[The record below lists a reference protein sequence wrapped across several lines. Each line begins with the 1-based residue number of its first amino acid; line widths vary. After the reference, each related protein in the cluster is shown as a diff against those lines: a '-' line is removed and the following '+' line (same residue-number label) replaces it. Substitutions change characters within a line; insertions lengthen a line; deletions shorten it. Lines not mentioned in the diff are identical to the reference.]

1 MSDYLDPNN
10 EELLNDFFEEARI
23 QIEQLEQNILVL
35 ENDEA
40 DKECIDELFR
50 AAHTLKGAAATVAIT
65 ELAELTHVLEDV
77 LDEVREGHCRVT
89 RTVVDALLVAV
100 DVIKSM
106 VDCRMEGSIYQDQGV
121 EELKTR
127 LHNLLGETPQEASSP
142 APSAAAAAPAQAA
155 AEKQGESASVLD
167 EDDLIELLELLEGN
181 QKLFQIR
188 VFFDESALMNTIGGI
203 QVYATLKNEGTIL
216 KTTPDFE
223 ALNEDVFH
231 PDVYYFIASQSDIPS
246 LTDLVS
252 IADVTIGSE
261 ITELTEET
269 LDAIRKQKQA
279 PAAASSSTEQPSKT
293 DAPVAAAPAQTPQA
307 VAADGEA
314 PASKSKPAADAGND
328 KKGSKKQSQSSILR
342 VDSKK
347 IDSLLN
353 MISESVINKS
363 TINQVSDVY
372 HQLITE
378 FRSLNSKMET
388 EVSALFDLIDGTRG
402 VPEGEDLNQR
412 VHLLRDRCVE
422 LLDHYDHFEDK
433 FKKNA
438 DDLKNSTQ
446 KLALNTGSLQ
456 EGIMQ
461 IRMVPISTLFARFPR
476 LVRDLSH
483 SLNKKVDLLLEG
495 EDTELDKSIVEDLL
509 DPLIHCVRNSLDHGL
524 ESTETRI
531 SLGKPETGT
540 VIMKAGNEGSMIV
553 IEVSD
558 DGAGINAD
566 KVRQKA
572 IDKGLISPDAIL
584 SEQEVQNLIFLPG
597 FSTSDTISSISGRGV
612 GLDVVRTQIEKLK
625 GSIQVS
631 SRKGIGTAFIIRLPL
646 TLAIIQ
652 GLLIRSA
659 NSKFVIPIN
668 SVIDS
673 HRILKNQI
681 KLIEGREVFK
691 IRDELIY
698 ILRLSRIFGLPAS
711 AEQKASDYEYMVI
724 IGNEERK
731 LGLIVDSLLGE
742 EDVVIKPLKDKY
754 AKTFGIAGATILGD
768 GSVSLIIDVQQ
779 LLERIQTFSGESD
792 YRAEEAVHE

>member
-35 ENDEA
+35 ENDA
-40 DKECIDELFR
+40 TDKDCIDELFR

-65 ELAELTHVLEDV
+65 ELADLTHVLEDV
-77 LDEVREGHCRVT
+77 LDEIREGRQSVT
-89 RTVVDALLVAV
+89 HSVVDALLVAV

-106 VDCRMEGSIYQDQGV
+106 VDCRMEGSVYEDQGI
-121 EELKTR
+121 EELKAR
-127 LHNLLGETPQEASSP
+127 LHRLTGETGD
-142 APSAAAAAPAQAA
+142 SAAAPVDSAA
-155 AEKQGESASVLD
+155 AVNSQQPIPSEECDPALD
-167 EDDLIELLELLEGN
+167 ENELEELLELLEGD
-181 QKLFQIR
+181 QKLYQVR

-203 QVYATLKNEGTIL
+203 QVYAALKNEGTIL

-223 ALNEDVFH
+223 ALNEDVFY
-231 PDVYYFIASQSDIPS
+231 PDVFYFLASSADRDVIQ
-246 LTDLVS
+246 DLVT
-252 IADVTIGSE
+252 ITDVTTGSQ
-261 ITELTEET
+261 ISELNENSFEHFHP
-269 LDAIRKQKQA
+269 A
-279 PAAASSSTEQPSKT
+279 PAETPAS
-293 DAPVAAAPAQTPQA
+293 APVQKEEPETHTVSDESANA
-307 VAADGEA
+307 VAAE
-314 PASKSKPAADAGND
+314 SKQKAKTETDAD
-328 KKGSKKQSQSSILR
+328 KKNKKQNQSSILR

-363 TINQVSDVY
+363 AINQVSDVY
-372 HQLITE
+372 HQLIGE
-378 FRSLNSKMET
+378 FRSLNSKLET
-388 EVSALFDLIDGTRG
+388 EVFSLFDVLEDYSLNT
-402 VPEGEDLNQR
+402 EDENNSGENVTER
-412 VHLLRDRCVE
+412 VQGFRDRCLE
-422 LLDHYDHFEDK
+422 LFDTYSHFEDK

-446 KLALNTGSLQ
+446 KLALNTSSLQ

-483 SLNKKVDLLLEG
+483 SLNKKTDLILEG

-524 ESTETRI
+524 ESAEKRAAA
-531 SLGKPETGT
+531 GKPETGT
-540 VIMKAGNEGSMIV
+540 VIMRAGNEGSMIV

-558 DGAGINAD
+558 DGAGIDAE

-572 IDKGLISPDAIL
+572 IEKGLIAPDAVL
-584 SEQEVQNLIFLPG
+584 NEQEVHNLIFMPG
-597 FSTSDTISSISGRGV
+597 FSTSDTVSSISGRGV

-625 GSIQVS
+625 GTIQVN
-631 SRKGIGTAFIIRLPL
+631 SRKGVGTSFIIRLPL

-652 GLLIRSA
+652 GLLIRSVG
-659 NSKFVIPIN
+659 SKFVIPIN

-673 HRILKNQI
+673 HRILKEEI
-681 KLIEGREVFK
+681 KLIEGREVLK
-691 IRDELIY
+691 IREELIY
-698 ILRLSRIFGLPAS
+698 ILRLNRIFGLPS
-711 AEQKASDYEYMVI
+711 AEKKGNSYEYMVI
-724 IGNEERK
+724 VGNEERK
-731 LGLIVDSLLGE
+731 MGLIVDSLLGE

-754 AKTFGIAGATILGD
+754 SKTFGMAGATILGD

-779 LLERIQTFSGESD
+779 LLDQVHALSGEAD
-792 YRAEEAVHE
+792 VVAAAEDA

>member
-35 ENDEA
+35 ENDA
-40 DKECIDELFR
+40 TDKDCIDELFR

-65 ELAELTHVLEDV
+65 ELADLTHVLEDV
-77 LDEVREGHCRVT
+77 LDEIREGRQSVT
-89 RTVVDALLVAV
+89 HSVVDALLVAV

-106 VDCRMEGSIYQDQGV
+106 VDCRMEGSVYEDQGI
-121 EELKTR
+121 EELKAR
-127 LHNLLGETPQEASSP
+127 LHRLTGETGD
-142 APSAAAAAPAQAA
+142 SAAAPVDSAA
-155 AEKQGESASVLD
+155 AVNSQQPIPSEECDPALD
-167 EDDLIELLELLEGN
+167 ENELEELLELLEGD
-181 QKLFQIR
+181 QKLYQVR

-203 QVYATLKNEGTIL
+203 QVYAALKNEGTIL

-223 ALNEDVFH
+223 ALNEDVFY
-231 PDVYYFIASQSDIPS
+231 PDVFYFLASSADRDVIQ
-246 LTDLVS
+246 DLVT
-252 IADVTIGSE
+252 ITDVTTGSQ
-261 ITELTEET
+261 ISELNENSFEHFHP
-269 LDAIRKQKQA
+269 A
-279 PAAASSSTEQPSKT
+279 PAETPAS
-293 DAPVAAAPAQTPQA
+293 APVQKEEPETHTVSDESANA
-307 VAADGEA
+307 VAAE
-314 PASKSKPAADAGND
+314 SKQKAKTETDAD
-328 KKGSKKQSQSSILR
+328 KKNKKQNQSSILR

-363 TINQVSDVY
+363 AINQVSDVY
-372 HQLITE
+372 HQLIGE
-378 FRSLNSKMET
+378 FRSLNSKLET
-388 EVSALFDLIDGTRG
+388 EVFSLFDVLEDYSLNT
-402 VPEGEDLNQR
+402 EDENNSGENVTER
-412 VHLLRDRCVE
+412 VQGFRDRCLE
-422 LLDHYDHFEDK
+422 LFDTYSHFEDK

-446 KLALNTGSLQ
+446 KLALNTSSLQ

-483 SLNKKVDLLLEG
+483 SLNKKTDLILEG

-524 ESTETRI
+524 ESAEKRAAA
-531 SLGKPETGT
+531 GKPETGT
-540 VIMKAGNEGSMIV
+540 VIMRAGNEGSMIV

-558 DGAGINAD
+558 DGAGIDAE

-572 IDKGLISPDAIL
+572 IEKGLIAPDAVL
-584 SEQEVQNLIFLPG
+584 NEQEVHNLIFMPG
-597 FSTSDTISSISGRGV
+597 FSTSDTVSSISGRGV

-625 GSIQVS
+625 GTIQVN
-631 SRKGIGTAFIIRLPL
+631 SRKGVGTSFIIRLPL

-652 GLLIRSA
+652 GLLIRSVG
-659 NSKFVIPIN
+659 SKFVIPIN

-673 HRILKNQI
+673 HRILKEEI
-681 KLIEGREVFK
+681 KLIEGREVLK
-691 IRDELIY
+691 IREELIY
-698 ILRLSRIFGLPAS
+698 ILRLNRIFGLPS
-711 AEQKASDYEYMVI
+711 AEKKGNSYEYMVI
-724 IGNEERK
+724 VGNEERK
-731 LGLIVDSLLGE
+731 MGLIVDSLLGE

-754 AKTFGIAGATILGD
+754 SKTFGMAGATILGD

-779 LLERIQTFSGESD
+779 LLDQVHAFSGEAD
-792 YRAEEAVHE
+792 VVAAAEDA

>member
-35 ENDEA
+35 ENDA
-40 DKECIDELFR
+40 TDRDCIDELFR

-77 LDEVREGHCRVT
+77 LDEIREGHCSVT
-89 RTVVDALLVAV
+89 RPVVDALLVAV

-106 VDCRMEGSIYQDQGV
+106 VDCRMEGSVYQDQGV

-127 LHNLLGETPQEASSP
+127 LHNLVGEAESASASP
-142 APSAAAAAPAQAA
+142 APSSVSAETTGEAASGNDSVP
-155 AEKQGESASVLD
+155 VLD
-167 EDDLIELLELLEGN
+167 ENELSELLELLEGS

-203 QVYATLKNEGTIL
+203 QVYAALKNEGTIL

-223 ALNEDVFH
+223 ALNEDIFH
-231 PDVYYFIASQSDIPS
+231 PEVYYFIASQSDIP
-246 LTDLVS
+246 TIRDLVS
-252 IADVTIGSE
+252 ISDVTTGSE

-269 LDAIRKQKQA
+269 LDRIRENKKESVSDSSDRQTVESET
-279 PAAASSSTEQPSKT
+279 AASAAVSAKTEVNGTATVSGQKSAET
-293 DAPVAAAPAQTPQA
+293 
-307 VAADGEA
+307 AADK
-314 PASKSKPAADAGND
+314 KS
-328 KKGSKKQSQSSILR
+328 SKKQSQSSILR

-372 HQLITE
+372 HQLIGE
-378 FRSLNSKMET
+378 FRSLNSKMEN
-388 EVSALFDLIDGTRG
+388 EVSSLFDILDDHP
-402 VPEGEDLNQR
+402 VSSEEEDLSQKVR
-412 VHLLRDRCVE
+412 SLRERCTELMDR
-422 LLDHYDHFEDK
+422 YDHFEDK

-483 SLNKKVDLLLEG
+483 SLNKKVDLILEG

-524 ESTETRI
+524 ESTETRAA
-531 SLGKPETGT
+531 LGKPETGT

-558 DGAGINAD
+558 DGAGINAE
-566 KVRQKA
+566 KVRRKA
-572 IDKGLISPDAIL
+572 IEKGLISSDALL
-584 SEQEVQNLIFLPG
+584 SEQDVHNLIFMPG

-612 GLDVVRTQIEKLK
+612 GLDVVRIQIEKLK
-625 GSIQVS
+625 GTIQVT
-631 SRKGIGTAFIIRLPL
+631 SRKGVGTAFIIRLPL

-652 GLLIRSA
+652 GLLIRSST
-659 NSKFVIPIN
+659 SKFVIPIN

-673 HRILKNQI
+673 HRILKDQI

-698 ILRLSRIFGLPAS
+698 ILRLSRIFGLPPVT
-711 AEQKASDYEYMVI
+711 EQRVSDYEYMVI

-754 AKTFGIAGATILGD
+754 SKTFGIAGATILGD

-779 LLERIQTFSGESD
+779 LLERIQTFSGETD
-792 YRAEEAVHE
+792 YITEEAVNE

>member
-35 ENDEA
+35 ENDA
-40 DKECIDELFR
+40 TDKDCIDELFR

-65 ELAELTHVLEDV
+65 ELADLTHVLEDV
-77 LDEVREGHCRVT
+77 LDGIREGRQSVT
-89 RTVVDALLVAV
+89 HSVVDALLVAV

-106 VDCRMEGSIYQDQGV
+106 VDCRMEGSVYEDQGI
-121 EELKTR
+121 EELKAR
-127 LHNLLGETPQEASSP
+127 LHRLTGETDDSAATPVD
-142 APSAAAAAPAQAA
+142 SAAAVNSQQPIPSEECDPA
-155 AEKQGESASVLD
+155 LD
-167 EDDLIELLELLEGN
+167 ENELEELLELLEGD
-181 QKLFQIR
+181 QKLYQVR

-203 QVYATLKNEGTIL
+203 QVYAALKNEGTIL

-223 ALNEDVFH
+223 ALNEDVFY
-231 PDVYYFIASQSDIPS
+231 PDVFYFVASSADRDVIQ
-246 LTDLVS
+246 DLVT
-252 IADVTIGSE
+252 ITDVTTGSQ
-261 ITELTEET
+261 ISELNENSFEHFHP
-269 LDAIRKQKQA
+269 A
-279 PAAASSSTEQPSKT
+279 PAETPAS
-293 DAPVAAAPAQTPQA
+293 APVQKEEPETHTVSDESANA
-307 VAADGEA
+307 VAAE
-314 PASKSKPAADAGND
+314 SKQKAKTETDAD
-328 KKGSKKQSQSSILR
+328 KKNKKQNQSSILR

-363 TINQVSDVY
+363 AINQVSDVY
-372 HQLITE
+372 HQLIGE
-378 FRSLNSKMET
+378 FRSLNSKLET
-388 EVSALFDLIDGTRG
+388 EVFSLFDVLEDYSLNT
-402 VPEGEDLNQR
+402 EDENNSGENVTER
-412 VHLLRDRCVE
+412 VQGFRDRCLE
-422 LLDHYDHFEDK
+422 LFDTYSHFEDK

-446 KLALNTGSLQ
+446 KLALNTSSLQ

-483 SLNKKVDLLLEG
+483 SLNKKTDLILEG

-524 ESTETRI
+524 ESAEKRAAA
-531 SLGKPETGT
+531 GKPETGT
-540 VIMKAGNEGSMIV
+540 VIMRAGNEGSMIV

-558 DGAGINAD
+558 DGAGIDAE

-572 IDKGLISPDAIL
+572 IEKGLIAPDAVL
-584 SEQEVQNLIFLPG
+584 NEQEVHNLIFMPG
-597 FSTSDTISSISGRGV
+597 FSTSDTVSSISGRGV

-625 GSIQVS
+625 GTIQVN
-631 SRKGIGTAFIIRLPL
+631 SRKGVGTSFIIRLPL

-652 GLLIRSA
+652 GLLIRSVG
-659 NSKFVIPIN
+659 SKFVIPIN

-673 HRILKNQI
+673 HRILKEEI
-681 KLIEGREVFK
+681 KLIEGREVLK
-691 IRDELIY
+691 IREELIY
-698 ILRLSRIFGLPAS
+698 ILRLNRIFGLPS
-711 AEQKASDYEYMVI
+711 AEKKGNSYEYMVI
-724 IGNEERK
+724 VGNEERK
-731 LGLIVDSLLGE
+731 MGLIVDSLLGE

-754 AKTFGIAGATILGD
+754 SKTFGMAGATILGD

-779 LLERIQTFSGESD
+779 LLDQVHALSGEAD
-792 YRAEEAVHE
+792 VVAAAEDA

>member
-35 ENDEA
+35 ENDA
-40 DKECIDELFR
+40 TDKDCIDELFR

-89 RTVVDALLVAV
+89 RPVVDALLVAV

-106 VDCRMEGSIYQDQGV
+106 VDCRMEGSVYRDQGV

-127 LHNLLGETPQEASSP
+127 LHNLLGDAEPDS
-142 APSAAAAAPAQAA
+142 AAPASSSGSSENEDEAA
-155 AEKQGESASVLD
+155 AGDDSAPVLD
-167 EDDLIELLELLEGN
+167 EDELTELLELLESS

-203 QVYATLKNEGTIL
+203 QVYAALKNEGTIL
-216 KTTPDFE
+216 KTIPDFE
-223 ALNEDVFH
+223 ALNEDIFH
-231 PDVYYFIASQSDIPS
+231 PEVYYFVASQSDIPS
-246 LTDLVS
+246 IRDLVS
-252 IADVTIGSE
+252 ISDVTTGSE
-261 ITELTEET
+261 ITELTEQT
-269 LDAIRKQKQA
+269 LDRLRENKKESVTDSFESRAA
-279 PAAASSSTEQPSKT
+279 GSETAASPVDSAETEDNSGAAASQK
-293 DAPVAAAPAQTPQA
+293 
-307 VAADGEA
+307 
-314 PASKSKPAADAGND
+314 KSAETVND

-378 FRSLNSKMET
+378 FRSLNSKMEN
-388 EVSALFDLIDGTRG
+388 EVSSLFDILDDYP
-402 VPEGEDLNQR
+402 VSSEEEDLPQKVR
-412 VHLLRDRCVE
+412 TLRERCVE
-422 LLDHYDHFEDK
+422 LMDRYDHFEDK

-483 SLNKKVDLLLEG
+483 SLNKKVDLILEG

-524 ESTETRI
+524 ENAETRAA
-531 SLGKPETGT
+531 LGKPETGT
-540 VIMKAGNEGSMIV
+540 VVMKAGNEGSMIV

-572 IDKGLISPDAIL
+572 VEKGLISSDAPL
-584 SEQEVQNLIFLPG
+584 TEQEVHNLIFLPG

-625 GSIQVS
+625 GTIQVT
-631 SRKGIGTAFIIRLPL
+631 SRKGAGTAFIIRLPL

-659 NSKFVIPIN
+659 TSKFVIPIN

-673 HRILKNQI
+673 HRILKDQI

-698 ILRLSRIFGLPAS
+698 ILRLSRIFGLPPAKEQRVS
-711 AEQKASDYEYMVI
+711 AYEYMVI

-754 AKTFGIAGATILGD
+754 SKTFGIAGATILGD

-779 LLERIQTFSGESD
+779 LLERVQSHSGESD
-792 YRAEEAVHE
+792 YITEEAVNE

>member
-10 EELLNDFFEEARI
+10 EELLNDFFEEAAI

-35 ENDEA
+35 ENDA
-40 DKECIDELFR
+40 TDKDCIDELFR

-65 ELAELTHVLEDV
+65 ELAELTHALEDV
-77 LDEVREGHCRVT
+77 LDGIREGRQSVT
-89 RTVVDALLVAV
+89 RPVVDALLVAV

-106 VDCRMEGSIYQDQGV
+106 VECRMEGSVYEDQGV
-121 EELKTR
+121 EELKTK
-127 LHNLLGETPQEASSP
+127 LHNLTGGTEAGLP
-142 APSAAAAAPAQAA
+142 APPVVSSQTAAAADDAAPEPA
-155 AEKQGESASVLD
+155 LD
-167 EDDLIELLELLEGN
+167 EDEWEELLELLEGD
-181 QKLFQIR
+181 QKLYQVR

-203 QVYATLKNEGTIL
+203 QVYAALKNEGTIL

-223 ALNEDVFH
+223 ALNEDVFY
-231 PDVYYFIASQSDIPS
+231 PDVFYFVASSAGRDEIM
-246 LTDLVS
+246 DLVS
-252 IADVTIGSE
+252 ITDVTTGAQISE
-261 ITELTEET
+261 LNEEAFEHFRSAHTE
-269 LDAIRKQKQA
+269 AAAAPVQKQENKA
-279 PAAASSSTEQPSKT
+279 PAASEAAPEAAASEAKQKPKTET
-293 DAPVAAAPAQTPQA
+293 DA
-307 VAADGEA
+307 
-314 PASKSKPAADAGND
+314 D
-328 KKGSKKQSQSSILR
+328 KKNKKQSQSSILR

-363 TINQVSDVY
+363 AINQVSDVY
-372 HQLITE
+372 HQLIGD

-388 EVSALFDLIDGTRG
+388 EVTALLDTMDDYSAVDGTDKEVLDQLRRFRERCAELFDS
-402 VPEGEDLNQR
+402 
-412 VHLLRDRCVE
+412 
-422 LLDHYDHFEDK
+422 YDHFEDK

-446 KLALNTGSLQ
+446 KLALNTSSLQ

-483 SLNKKVDLLLEG
+483 SLSKKTDLILEG

-524 ESTETRI
+524 ESAEERAAA
-531 SLGKPETGT
+531 GKPETGT
-540 VIMKAGNEGSMIV
+540 VVMRAGNEGSMIV

-558 DGAGINAD
+558 DGAGIDAE

-572 IDKGLISPDAIL
+572 VEKGLIASDAVL
-584 SEQEVQNLIFLPG
+584 SEQEVHNLIFMPG
-597 FSTSDTISSISGRGV
+597 FSTSDTVSSISGRGV

-625 GSIQVS
+625 GTIQVN
-631 SRKGIGTAFIIRLPL
+631 SRKGAGTSFIIRLPL

-659 NSKFVIPIN
+659 GSKFVIPIN

-673 HRILKNQI
+673 HRILKEEI
-681 KLIEGREVFK
+681 KLIEGKEVFK

-698 ILRLSRIFGLPAS
+698 ILRLNRIFGLPELSEKKDGA
-711 AEQKASDYEYMVI
+711 YEYMVI
-724 IGNEERK
+724 VGNEERK
-731 LGLIVDSLLGE
+731 MGLIVDSLLGE

-754 AKTFGIAGATILGD
+754 SKTFGMAGATILGD

-779 LLERIQTFSGESD
+779 LLERIHSFASESD
-792 YRAEEAVHE
+792 FAVAEERR

>member
-35 ENDEA
+35 ENDA
-40 DKECIDELFR
+40 TDKDCIDELFR

-65 ELAELTHVLEDV
+65 ELADLTHVLEDV
-77 LDEVREGHCRVT
+77 LDEIREGRQSVT
-89 RTVVDALLVAV
+89 HSVVDALLVAV

-106 VDCRMEGSIYQDQGV
+106 VDCRMEGSVYEDQGI
-121 EELKTR
+121 EELKAR
-127 LHNLLGETPQEASSP
+127 LHKLTGETDD
-142 APSAAAAAPAQAA
+142 SAAAPVASAA
-155 AEKQGESASVLD
+155 AVNSQQPIPSEECDPALD
-167 EDDLIELLELLEGN
+167 ENELEELLELLEGD
-181 QKLFQIR
+181 QKLYQVR

-203 QVYATLKNEGTIL
+203 QVYAALKNEGTIL

-223 ALNEDVFH
+223 ALNEDVFY
-231 PDVYYFIASQSDIPS
+231 PDVFYFLASSADRDVIQ
-246 LTDLVS
+246 DLVT
-252 IADVTIGSE
+252 ITDVTTGSQ
-261 ITELTEET
+261 ISELNENSFEHFHP
-269 LDAIRKQKQA
+269 A
-279 PAAASSSTEQPSKT
+279 PAETPAS
-293 DAPVAAAPAQTPQA
+293 APVQNEEPETHTVSDESANA
-307 VAADGEA
+307 VAAESNQKA
-314 PASKSKPAADAGND
+314 KTETDAD
-328 KKGSKKQSQSSILR
+328 KKNKKQNQSSILR

-363 TINQVSDVY
+363 AINQVSDVY
-372 HQLITE
+372 HQLIGE
-378 FRSLNSKMET
+378 FRSLNSKLET
-388 EVSALFDLIDGTRG
+388 EVFSLFDVLEDYSLNT
-402 VPEGEDLNQR
+402 EDENNSGENVTER
-412 VHLLRDRCVE
+412 VQGFRDRCLE
-422 LLDHYDHFEDK
+422 LFDTYSHFEDK

-446 KLALNTGSLQ
+446 KLALNTSSLQ

-483 SLNKKVDLLLEG
+483 SLNKKTDLILEG

-524 ESTETRI
+524 ESAEKRAAA
-531 SLGKPETGT
+531 GKPETGT
-540 VIMKAGNEGSMIV
+540 VIMRAGNEGSMIV

-558 DGAGINAD
+558 DGAGIDAE

-572 IDKGLISPDAIL
+572 IEKGLIAPDAVL
-584 SEQEVQNLIFLPG
+584 NEQEVHNLIFMPG
-597 FSTSDTISSISGRGV
+597 FSTSDTVSSISGRGV

-625 GSIQVS
+625 GTIQVN
-631 SRKGIGTAFIIRLPL
+631 SRKGVGTSFIIRLPL

-652 GLLIRSA
+652 GLLIRSVG
-659 NSKFVIPIN
+659 SKFVIPIN

-673 HRILKNQI
+673 HRILKEEI
-681 KLIEGREVFK
+681 KLIEGREVLK
-691 IRDELIY
+691 IREELIY
-698 ILRLSRIFGLPAS
+698 ILRLNRIFGLPS
-711 AEQKASDYEYMVI
+711 AEKKGNSYEYMVI
-724 IGNEERK
+724 VGNEERK
-731 LGLIVDSLLGE
+731 MGLIVDSLLGE

-754 AKTFGIAGATILGD
+754 SKTFGMAGATILGD

-779 LLERIQTFSGESD
+779 LLDQVHAFSGEAD
-792 YRAEEAVHE
+792 VVAAAEDA

>member
-35 ENDEA
+35 ENDA
-40 DKECIDELFR
+40 TDKDCIDELFR

-65 ELAELTHVLEDV
+65 ELADLTHVLEDV
-77 LDEVREGHCRVT
+77 LDGIREGRQSVT
-89 RTVVDALLVAV
+89 HSVVDALLVAV

-106 VDCRMEGSIYQDQGV
+106 VDCRMEGSVYEDQGI
-121 EELKTR
+121 EELKAR
-127 LHNLLGETPQEASSP
+127 LHRLTGETDDSAATPVD
-142 APSAAAAAPAQAA
+142 SAAAVNSQQPIPSEECDPA
-155 AEKQGESASVLD
+155 LD
-167 EDDLIELLELLEGN
+167 ENELEELLELLEGD
-181 QKLFQIR
+181 QKLYQVR

-203 QVYATLKNEGTIL
+203 QVYAALKNEGTIL

-223 ALNEDVFH
+223 ALNEDVFY
-231 PDVYYFIASQSDIPS
+231 PDVFYFVASSADRDVIQ
-246 LTDLVS
+246 DLVT
-252 IADVTIGSE
+252 ITDVTTGSQ
-261 ITELTEET
+261 ISELNENSFEHFHPAPAETPASVPVQKEEPET
-269 LDAIRKQKQA
+269 HTVSDESANAIAAESKQKA
-279 PAAASSSTEQPSKT
+279 KTET
-293 DAPVAAAPAQTPQA
+293 DA
-307 VAADGEA
+307 
-314 PASKSKPAADAGND
+314 D
-328 KKGSKKQSQSSILR
+328 KKNKKQNQSSILR

-363 TINQVSDVY
+363 AINQVSDVY
-372 HQLITE
+372 HQLIGE
-378 FRSLNSKMET
+378 FRSLNSKLET
-388 EVSALFDLIDGTRG
+388 EVFSLFDVLEDYSLNT
-402 VPEGEDLNQR
+402 EDENNSGENVTER
-412 VHLLRDRCVE
+412 VQGFRDRCLE
-422 LLDHYDHFEDK
+422 LFDTYSHFEDK

-446 KLALNTGSLQ
+446 KLALNTSSLQ

-483 SLNKKVDLLLEG
+483 SLNKKTDLILEG

-524 ESTETRI
+524 ESAEKRAAA
-531 SLGKPETGT
+531 GKPETGT
-540 VIMKAGNEGSMIV
+540 VIMRAGNEGSMIV

-558 DGAGINAD
+558 DGAGIDAE

-572 IDKGLISPDAIL
+572 IEKGLIAPDAVL
-584 SEQEVQNLIFLPG
+584 NEQEVHNLIFMPG
-597 FSTSDTISSISGRGV
+597 FSTSDTVSSISGRGV

-625 GSIQVS
+625 GTIQVN
-631 SRKGIGTAFIIRLPL
+631 SRKGVGTSFIIRLPL

-652 GLLIRSA
+652 GLLIRSVG
-659 NSKFVIPIN
+659 SKFVIPIN

-673 HRILKNQI
+673 HRILKEEI
-681 KLIEGREVFK
+681 KLIEGREVLK
-691 IRDELIY
+691 IREELIY
-698 ILRLSRIFGLPAS
+698 ILRLNRIFGLPS
-711 AEQKASDYEYMVI
+711 AEKKGNSYEYMVI
-724 IGNEERK
+724 VGNEERK
-731 LGLIVDSLLGE
+731 MGLIVDSLLGE

-754 AKTFGIAGATILGD
+754 SKTFGMAGATILGD

-779 LLERIQTFSGESD
+779 LLDQVHALSGEAD
-792 YRAEEAVHE
+792 VVAAAEDA

>member
-35 ENDEA
+35 ENDA
-40 DKECIDELFR
+40 TDKDCIDELFR

-65 ELAELTHVLEDV
+65 ELADLTHVLEDV
-77 LDEVREGHCRVT
+77 LDEIREGRQSVT
-89 RTVVDALLVAV
+89 HSVVDALLVAV

-106 VDCRMEGSIYQDQGV
+106 VDCRMEGSVYEDQGI
-121 EELKTR
+121 EELKVR
-127 LHNLLGETPQEASSP
+127 LHRLTGETDD
-142 APSAAAAAPAQAA
+142 SAAAPVDSAA
-155 AEKQGESASVLD
+155 AVNSQQPIPSEECDPALD
-167 EDDLIELLELLEGN
+167 ENELEELLELLEGD
-181 QKLFQIR
+181 QKLYQVR

-203 QVYATLKNEGTIL
+203 QVYAALKNEGTIL

-223 ALNEDVFH
+223 ALNEDVFY
-231 PDVYYFIASQSDIPS
+231 PDVFYFVASSADRDVIQ
-246 LTDLVS
+246 DLVT
-252 IADVTIGSE
+252 ITDVTTGSQ
-261 ITELTEET
+261 ISELNENSFEHFHPAPAETPASAPVQKEEPET
-269 LDAIRKQKQA
+269 HTVSDESANAIAAESKQKA
-279 PAAASSSTEQPSKT
+279 KTET
-293 DAPVAAAPAQTPQA
+293 DA
-307 VAADGEA
+307 
-314 PASKSKPAADAGND
+314 D
-328 KKGSKKQSQSSILR
+328 KKNKKQNQSSILR

-363 TINQVSDVY
+363 AINQVSDVY
-372 HQLITE
+372 HQLIGE
-378 FRSLNSKMET
+378 FRSLNSKLET
-388 EVSALFDLIDGTRG
+388 EVFSLFDVLEDYSLNT
-402 VPEGEDLNQR
+402 EDENNSGENVTER
-412 VHLLRDRCVE
+412 VQGFRDRCLE
-422 LLDHYDHFEDK
+422 LFDTYSHFEDK

-446 KLALNTGSLQ
+446 KLALNTSSLQ

-483 SLNKKVDLLLEG
+483 SLNKKTDLILEG

-524 ESTETRI
+524 ESAEKRAAA
-531 SLGKPETGT
+531 GKPETGT
-540 VIMKAGNEGSMIV
+540 VIMRAGNEGSMIV

-558 DGAGINAD
+558 DGAGIDAE

-572 IDKGLISPDAIL
+572 IEKGLIAPDAVL
-584 SEQEVQNLIFLPG
+584 NEQEVHNLIFMPG
-597 FSTSDTISSISGRGV
+597 FSTSDTVSSISGRGV

-625 GSIQVS
+625 GTIQVN
-631 SRKGIGTAFIIRLPL
+631 SRKGVGTSFIIRLPL

-652 GLLIRSA
+652 GLLIRSVG
-659 NSKFVIPIN
+659 SKFVIPIN

-673 HRILKNQI
+673 HRILKEEI
-681 KLIEGREVFK
+681 KLIEGREVLK
-691 IRDELIY
+691 IREELIY
-698 ILRLSRIFGLPAS
+698 ILRLNRIFGLPS
-711 AEQKASDYEYMVI
+711 AEKKGNSYEYMVI
-724 IGNEERK
+724 VGNEERK
-731 LGLIVDSLLGE
+731 MGLIVDSLLGE

-754 AKTFGIAGATILGD
+754 SKTFGMAGATILGD

-779 LLERIQTFSGESD
+779 LLDQVHALSGEAD
-792 YRAEEAVHE
+792 VVAAAEDA

>member
-10 EELLNDFFEEARI
+10 EELLNDFFEEAAI

-35 ENDEA
+35 ENDA
-40 DKECIDELFR
+40 TDKDCIDELFR

-65 ELAELTHVLEDV
+65 ELAELTHALEDV
-77 LDEVREGHCRVT
+77 LDGIREGRQSVT
-89 RTVVDALLVAV
+89 RPVVDALLVAV

-106 VDCRMEGSIYQDQGV
+106 VECRMEGSVYEDQGV
-121 EELKTR
+121 EELKTK
-127 LHNLLGETPQEASSP
+127 LHNLTGGTEAGLSAPPVVSSQT
-142 APSAAAAAPAQAA
+142 AAAADDAAPEPA
-155 AEKQGESASVLD
+155 LD
-167 EDDLIELLELLEGN
+167 EDEWEELLELLEGD
-181 QKLFQIR
+181 QKLYQVR

-203 QVYATLKNEGTIL
+203 QVYAALKNEGTIL

-223 ALNEDVFH
+223 ALNEDVFY
-231 PDVYYFIASQSDIPS
+231 PDVFYFVASSAGRDEIM
-246 LTDLVS
+246 DLVS
-252 IADVTIGSE
+252 ITDVTTGAQISE
-261 ITELTEET
+261 LNEEAFEHFRSAHTE
-269 LDAIRKQKQA
+269 AAAAPVQKQENKA
-279 PAAASSSTEQPSKT
+279 PAASEAAPEAAASEAKQKPKTET
-293 DAPVAAAPAQTPQA
+293 DA
-307 VAADGEA
+307 
-314 PASKSKPAADAGND
+314 D
-328 KKGSKKQSQSSILR
+328 KKNKKQSQSSILR

-372 HQLITE
+372 HQLIGD

-388 EVSALFDLIDGTRG
+388 EVTALLDTMDDYSAVDGTDKEVLDQLRRFRERCAELFDS
-402 VPEGEDLNQR
+402 
-412 VHLLRDRCVE
+412 
-422 LLDHYDHFEDK
+422 YDHFEDK

-446 KLALNTGSLQ
+446 KLALNTSSLQ

-483 SLNKKVDLLLEG
+483 SLSKKTDLILEG

-524 ESTETRI
+524 ESAEERAAA
-531 SLGKPETGT
+531 GKPETGT
-540 VIMKAGNEGSMIV
+540 VVMRAGNEGSMIV

-558 DGAGINAD
+558 DGAGIDAE

-572 IDKGLISPDAIL
+572 VEKGLIASDAVL
-584 SEQEVQNLIFLPG
+584 GEQEVHNLIFMPG
-597 FSTSDTISSISGRGV
+597 FSTSDTVSSISGRGV

-625 GSIQVS
+625 GTIQVN
-631 SRKGIGTAFIIRLPL
+631 SRKGAGTSFIIRLPL

-659 NSKFVIPIN
+659 GSKFVIPIN

-673 HRILKNQI
+673 HRILKEEI
-681 KLIEGREVFK
+681 KLIEGKEVFK

-698 ILRLSRIFGLPAS
+698 ILRLNRIFGLPELSEKKDGA
-711 AEQKASDYEYMVI
+711 YEYMVI
-724 IGNEERK
+724 VGNEERK
-731 LGLIVDSLLGE
+731 MGLIVDSLLGE

-754 AKTFGIAGATILGD
+754 SKTFGMAGATILGD

-779 LLERIQTFSGESD
+779 LLERIHSFASESD
-792 YRAEEAVHE
+792 FAVAEERR

>member
-35 ENDEA
+35 ENDA
-40 DKECIDELFR
+40 TDKDCIDELFR

-65 ELAELTHVLEDV
+65 ELADLTHVLEDV
-77 LDEVREGHCRVT
+77 LDEIREGRQSVT
-89 RTVVDALLVAV
+89 HSVVDALLVAV

-106 VDCRMEGSIYQDQGV
+106 VDCRMEGSVYEDQGI
-121 EELKTR
+121 EELKAR
-127 LHNLLGETPQEASSP
+127 LHRLTGETDDSAATPVD
-142 APSAAAAAPAQAA
+142 SAAAVNSQQPIPSEECDPA
-155 AEKQGESASVLD
+155 LD
-167 EDDLIELLELLEGN
+167 ENELEELLELLEGD
-181 QKLFQIR
+181 QKLYQVR

-203 QVYATLKNEGTIL
+203 QVYAALKNEGTIL

-223 ALNEDVFH
+223 ALNEDVFY
-231 PDVYYFIASQSDIPS
+231 PDVFYFVASSADRDVIQ
-246 LTDLVS
+246 DLVT
-252 IADVTIGSE
+252 ITDVTTGSQ
-261 ITELTEET
+261 ISELNENSFEHFHP
-269 LDAIRKQKQA
+269 A
-279 PAAASSSTEQPSKT
+279 PAETPAS
-293 DAPVAAAPAQTPQA
+293 APVQKEEPETHTVSDESANA
-307 VAADGEA
+307 VAAE
-314 PASKSKPAADAGND
+314 SKQKTKTETDAD
-328 KKGSKKQSQSSILR
+328 KKNKKQNQSSILR

-363 TINQVSDVY
+363 AINQVSDVY
-372 HQLITE
+372 HQLIGE
-378 FRSLNSKMET
+378 FRSLNSKLET
-388 EVSALFDLIDGTRG
+388 EVFSLFDVLEDYSLNTDD
-402 VPEGEDLNQR
+402 ENNSGENVTER
-412 VHLLRDRCVE
+412 VQGFRDRCLE
-422 LLDHYDHFEDK
+422 LFDTYSHFEDK

-446 KLALNTGSLQ
+446 KLALNTSSLQ

-483 SLNKKVDLLLEG
+483 SLNKKTDLILEG

-524 ESTETRI
+524 ESAEKRAAA
-531 SLGKPETGT
+531 GKPETGT
-540 VIMKAGNEGSMIV
+540 VIMRAGNEGSMIV

-558 DGAGINAD
+558 DGAGIDAE

-572 IDKGLISPDAIL
+572 IEKGLIAPDAVL
-584 SEQEVQNLIFLPG
+584 NEQEVHNLIFMPG
-597 FSTSDTISSISGRGV
+597 FSTSDTVSSISGRGV

-625 GSIQVS
+625 GTIQVN
-631 SRKGIGTAFIIRLPL
+631 SRKGVGTSFIIRLPL

-652 GLLIRSA
+652 GLLIRSVG
-659 NSKFVIPIN
+659 SKFVIPIN

-673 HRILKNQI
+673 HRILKEEI
-681 KLIEGREVFK
+681 KLIEGREVLK
-691 IRDELIY
+691 IREELIY
-698 ILRLSRIFGLPAS
+698 ILRLNRIFGLPT
-711 AEQKASDYEYMVI
+711 AEKKGNSYEYMVI
-724 IGNEERK
+724 VGNEERK
-731 LGLIVDSLLGE
+731 MGLIVDSLLGE

-754 AKTFGIAGATILGD
+754 SKTFGMAGATILGD

-779 LLERIQTFSGESD
+779 LLDQVHALSGEAD
-792 YRAEEAVHE
+792 VVAAAEDA

>member
-35 ENDEA
+35 ENDA
-40 DKECIDELFR
+40 TDKDCIDELFR

-77 LDEVREGHCRVT
+77 LDEIREGHCQVSRS
-89 RTVVDALLVAV
+89 VVDALLVAV

-106 VDCRMEGSIYQDQGV
+106 VDRRMEGSVYRDQGV
-121 EELKTR
+121 EELKTK
-127 LHNLLGETPQEASSP
+127 LHNLLGETEAVSVSPVSSDRSLP
-142 APSAAAAAPAQAA
+142 ETDAAAN
-155 AEKQGESASVLD
+155 AEEFEPVLD
-167 EDDLIELLELLEGN
+167 EDELTELLELLEGG

-203 QVYATLKNEGTIL
+203 QVYAALKNEGTIL
-216 KTTPDFE
+216 KTNPDFE
-223 ALNEDVFH
+223 ALNEDIFH
-231 PDVYYFIASQSDIPS
+231 PEVYYFIASQSDIPS

-252 IADVTIGSE
+252 ISDVTTGSE
-261 ITELTEET
+261 VTELTEET
-269 LDAIRKQKQA
+269 LDRIRADKRDA
-279 PAAASSSTEQPSKT
+279 TLPAVEQT
-293 DAPVAAAPAQTPQA
+293 VAAAEPAA
-307 VAADGEA
+307 VSVPSAETEPEHEATGTHAA
-314 PASKSKPAADAGND
+314 PKPAETAND
-328 KKGSKKQSQSSILR
+328 RKGVKKQSQSSILR

-378 FRSLNSKMET
+378 FRSLNGKMES
-388 EVSALFDLIDGTRG
+388 EVFSLFDLLDDYPMTAEEENLTQKIRT
-402 VPEGEDLNQR
+402 
-412 VHLLRDRCVE
+412 LRERCTE
-422 LLDHYDHFEDK
+422 LLDKYDHFEDK

-483 SLNKKVDLLLEG
+483 SLNKKVDLVLEG

-524 ESTETRI
+524 EDTEKRAA
-531 SLGKPETGT
+531 LGKPETGT

-558 DGAGINAD
+558 DGGGINAE
-566 KVRQKA
+566 KVRKKA
-572 IDKGLISPDAIL
+572 VEKGLISPDAPL
-584 SEQEVQNLIFLPG
+584 SEQEVHNLIFLPG

-625 GSIQVS
+625 GTIQVS
-631 SRKGIGTAFIIRLPL
+631 SRKGIGTAFTIRLPL

-659 NSKFVIPIN
+659 TSKFVIPIN

-673 HRILKNQI
+673 HRIPKEQI

-698 ILRLSRIFGLPAS
+698 ILRLNRIFGLPTLEDRKTS
-711 AEQKASDYEYMVI
+711 AYEYMVI
-724 IGNEERK
+724 IGNEDRK
-731 LGLIVDSLLGE
+731 IGLIVDSLLGE

-754 AKTFGIAGATILGD
+754 SKTFGIAGATILGD

-779 LLERIQTFSGESD
+779 LLERNHSLSD
-792 YRAEEAVHE
+792 DADYITEEVTNE

>member
-10 EELLNDFFEEARI
+10 EELLNDFFEEAAI

-35 ENDEA
+35 ENDA
-40 DKECIDELFR
+40 TDKDCIDELFR

-65 ELAELTHVLEDV
+65 ELAELTHALEDV
-77 LDEVREGHCRVT
+77 LDGIREGRQSVT
-89 RTVVDALLVAV
+89 RPVVDALLVAV

-106 VDCRMEGSIYQDQGV
+106 VECRMEGSVYEDQGV
-121 EELKTR
+121 EELKTK
-127 LHNLLGETPQEASSP
+127 LHNLTGGTEAGLSAPPVVSSQT
-142 APSAAAAAPAQAA
+142 AAAADDAAPEPA
-155 AEKQGESASVLD
+155 LD
-167 EDDLIELLELLEGN
+167 EDEWEELLELLEGD
-181 QKLFQIR
+181 QKLYQVR

-203 QVYATLKNEGTIL
+203 QVYAALKNEGTIL

-223 ALNEDVFH
+223 ALNEDVFY
-231 PDVYYFIASQSDIPS
+231 PDVFYFVASSAGRDEIM
-246 LTDLVS
+246 DLVS
-252 IADVTIGSE
+252 ITDVTTGAQISE
-261 ITELTEET
+261 LNEEAFEHFRSAHTE
-269 LDAIRKQKQA
+269 AAAAPVQKQENKA
-279 PAAASSSTEQPSKT
+279 PAASEAAPEAAASEAKQKPKTET
-293 DAPVAAAPAQTPQA
+293 DA
-307 VAADGEA
+307 
-314 PASKSKPAADAGND
+314 D
-328 KKGSKKQSQSSILR
+328 KKNKKQSQSSILR

-363 TINQVSDVY
+363 AINQVSDVY
-372 HQLITE
+372 HQLIGD

-388 EVSALFDLIDGTRG
+388 EVTALLDTMDDYSAVDGTDKEVLDQLRRFRERCAELFDS
-402 VPEGEDLNQR
+402 
-412 VHLLRDRCVE
+412 
-422 LLDHYDHFEDK
+422 YDHFEDK

-446 KLALNTGSLQ
+446 KLALNTSSLQ

-483 SLNKKVDLLLEG
+483 SLSKKTDLILEG

-524 ESTETRI
+524 ESAAERAAA
-531 SLGKPETGT
+531 GKPETGT
-540 VIMKAGNEGSMIV
+540 VVMRAGNEGSMIV

-558 DGAGINAD
+558 DGAGIDAE

-572 IDKGLISPDAIL
+572 VEKGLIASDAVL
-584 SEQEVQNLIFLPG
+584 SEQEVHNLIFMPG
-597 FSTSDTISSISGRGV
+597 FSTSDTVSSISGRGV

-625 GSIQVS
+625 GTIQVN
-631 SRKGIGTAFIIRLPL
+631 SRKGAGTSFIIRLPL

-659 NSKFVIPIN
+659 GSKFVIPIN

-673 HRILKNQI
+673 HRILKEEI
-681 KLIEGREVFK
+681 KLIEGKEVFK

-698 ILRLSRIFGLPAS
+698 ILRLNRIFGLPELSEKKDGA
-711 AEQKASDYEYMVI
+711 YEYMVI
-724 IGNEERK
+724 VGNEERK
-731 LGLIVDSLLGE
+731 MGLIVDSLLGE

-754 AKTFGIAGATILGD
+754 SKTFGMAGATILGD

-779 LLERIQTFSGESD
+779 LLERIHSFASESD
-792 YRAEEAVHE
+792 FAVAEERR

>member
-35 ENDEA
+35 ENDTT
-40 DKECIDELFR
+40 DKDCIDELFR

-77 LDEVREGHCRVT
+77 LDEIREGHCSVT
-89 RTVVDALLVAV
+89 RSVVDALLVAV

-106 VDCRMEGSIYQDQGV
+106 VDCRMDGSVYQDQGV

-127 LHNLLGETPQEASSP
+127 LHNLLGEAESVSASPDS
-142 APSAAAAAPAQAA
+142 SSRSSVKTD
-155 AEKQGESASVLD
+155 ETVTGDDSVSVLD
-167 EDDLIELLELLEGN
+167 EDELTELLELLESS

-203 QVYATLKNEGTIL
+203 QVYAALKNEGTIL

-223 ALNEDVFH
+223 ALNEDIFH
-231 PDVYYFIASQSDIPS
+231 PEVYYFIASQSDIP
-246 LTDLVS
+246 TIRDLVS
-252 IADVTIGSE
+252 ISDVTTGSE

-269 LDAIRKQKQA
+269 LDRIRESKKG
-279 PAAASSSTEQPSKT
+279 PILDSSES
-293 DAPVAAAPAQTPQA
+293 DRQA
-307 VAADGEA
+307 VKTEPTASAVRSADTADSGDA
-314 PASKSKPAADAGND
+314 IVSHQKSAETVND
-328 KKGSKKQSQSSILR
+328 KKGSKKQGQSSILR

-372 HQLITE
+372 HQLIGE
-378 FRSLNSKMET
+378 FRTLNNKMEN
-388 EVSALFDLIDGTRG
+388 EVSSLFDVLDDYP
-402 VPEGEDLNQR
+402 VLSEEEDLSQKVR
-412 VHLLRDRCVE
+412 LLRERCTELMDR
-422 LLDHYDHFEDK
+422 YDHFEDK

-483 SLNKKVDLLLEG
+483 SLNKKVDLILEG

-524 ESTETRI
+524 EDTATRI
-531 SLGKPETGT
+531 ALGKSETGT

-558 DGAGINAD
+558 DGAGINAE

-572 IDKGLISPDAIL
+572 IEKGLISADAPL
-584 SEQEVQNLIFLPG
+584 TEQDVHNLIFLPG

-625 GSIQVS
+625 GTIQVT
-631 SRKGIGTAFIIRLPL
+631 SRKGAGTAFIIRLPL

-652 GLLIRSA
+652 GLLIRSSS
-659 NSKFVIPIN
+659 SKFVIPIN

-673 HRILKNQI
+673 HRILKDQI

-698 ILRLSRIFGLPAS
+698 ILRLSRIFGLPPVTEQRVS
-711 AEQKASDYEYMVI
+711 AYEYMVI

-754 AKTFGIAGATILGD
+754 SKTFGIAGATILGD

-779 LLERIQTFSGESD
+779 LLERIHTFSGDSE
-792 YRAEEAVHE
+792 YITEEAVNE

>member
-10 EELLNDFFEEARI
+10 EELLNDFFEEAAI

-35 ENDEA
+35 ENDA
-40 DKECIDELFR
+40 TDKDCIDELFR

-65 ELAELTHVLEDV
+65 ELAELTHALEDV
-77 LDEVREGHCRVT
+77 LDGIREGRQSVT
-89 RTVVDALLVAV
+89 RPVVDALLVAV

-106 VDCRMEGSIYQDQGV
+106 VECRMEGSVYEDQGV
-121 EELKTR
+121 EELKTK
-127 LHNLLGETPQEASSP
+127 LHNLTGGTEAGLP
-142 APSAAAAAPAQAA
+142 APPVVSSQTAAAADDAAPEPA
-155 AEKQGESASVLD
+155 LD
-167 EDDLIELLELLEGN
+167 EDEWEELLELLEGD
-181 QKLFQIR
+181 QKLYQVR

-203 QVYATLKNEGTIL
+203 QVYAALKNEGTIL

-223 ALNEDVFH
+223 ALNEDVFY
-231 PDVYYFIASQSDIPS
+231 PDVFYFVASSAGRDEIM
-246 LTDLVS
+246 DLVS
-252 IADVTIGSE
+252 ITDVTTGAQISE
-261 ITELTEET
+261 LNEEAFEHFRSAHTE
-269 LDAIRKQKQA
+269 AAAAPVQKQENKA
-279 PAAASSSTEQPSKT
+279 PAASEAASEAAASEAKQKPKTET
-293 DAPVAAAPAQTPQA
+293 DA
-307 VAADGEA
+307 
-314 PASKSKPAADAGND
+314 D
-328 KKGSKKQSQSSILR
+328 KKNKKQSQSSILR

-363 TINQVSDVY
+363 AINQVSDVY
-372 HQLITE
+372 HQLIGD

-388 EVSALFDLIDGTRG
+388 EVTALLDTMDDYSAVDGTDKEVLDQLRRFRERCAELFDS
-402 VPEGEDLNQR
+402 
-412 VHLLRDRCVE
+412 
-422 LLDHYDHFEDK
+422 YDHFEDK

-446 KLALNTGSLQ
+446 KLALNTSSLQ

-483 SLNKKVDLLLEG
+483 SLSKKTDLILEG

-524 ESTETRI
+524 ESAEERAAA
-531 SLGKPETGT
+531 GKPETGT
-540 VIMKAGNEGSMIV
+540 VVMRAGNEGSMIV

-558 DGAGINAD
+558 DGAGIDAE

-572 IDKGLISPDAIL
+572 VEKGLIASDAVL
-584 SEQEVQNLIFLPG
+584 SEQEVHNLIFMPG
-597 FSTSDTISSISGRGV
+597 FSTSDTVSSISGRGV

-625 GSIQVS
+625 GTIQVN
-631 SRKGIGTAFIIRLPL
+631 SRKGAGTSFIIRLPL

-659 NSKFVIPIN
+659 GSKFVIPIN

-673 HRILKNQI
+673 HRILKEEI
-681 KLIEGREVFK
+681 KLIEGKEVFK

-698 ILRLSRIFGLPAS
+698 ILRLNRIFGLPELSEKKDGA
-711 AEQKASDYEYMVI
+711 YEYMVI
-724 IGNEERK
+724 VGNEERK
-731 LGLIVDSLLGE
+731 MGLIVDSLLGE

-754 AKTFGIAGATILGD
+754 SKTFGMAGATILGD

-779 LLERIQTFSGESD
+779 LLERIHSFASESD
-792 YRAEEAVHE
+792 FAVAEERR

>member
-35 ENDEA
+35 ENDA
-40 DKECIDELFR
+40 TDKDCIDELFR

-65 ELAELTHVLEDV
+65 ELADLTHVLEDV
-77 LDEVREGHCRVT
+77 LDEIREGHCQVSRP
-89 RTVVDALLVAV
+89 VVDALLVAV

-106 VDCRMEGSIYQDQGV
+106 VDCRMEGSVYQDQGV
-121 EELKTR
+121 EELKTK
-127 LHNLLGETPQEASSP
+127 LHNLLGETEAV
-142 APSAAAAAPAQAA
+142 
-155 AEKQGESASVLD
+155 SASPVSSDHSSQKTDSTEVGKESEPVLD
-167 EDDLIELLELLEGN
+167 ENELTELLELLESG

-203 QVYATLKNEGTIL
+203 QVYAALKNEGTIL

-223 ALNEDVFH
+223 ALNEDIFH
-231 PDVYYFIASQSDIPS
+231 PEVYYFIASQADIPS

-252 IADVTIGSE
+252 ISDVTTGSE
-261 ITELTEET
+261 ITVLTEET
-269 LDAIRKQKQA
+269 LDNIR
-279 PAAASSSTEQPSKT
+279 AAKREASASPSAEQT
-293 DAPVAAAPAQTPQA
+293 AA
-307 VAADGEA
+307 VN
-314 PASKSKPAADAGND
+314 KPAAGSVPSAETEHENDTAEAHASQKTAETAND

-378 FRSLNSKMET
+378 FRSLNGKMER
-388 EVSALFDLIDGTRG
+388 EVFSLFDILDDYPVTTDEEN
-402 VPEGEDLNQR
+402 VTQK
-412 VHLLRDRCVE
+412 LRTLRERCTE
-422 LLDHYDHFEDK
+422 LLDRYDHFEDK

-483 SLNKKVDLLLEG
+483 SLNKKVDLILEG

-524 ESTETRI
+524 EDAETRAA
-531 SLGKPETGT
+531 LGKPETGT
-540 VIMKAGNEGSMIV
+540 VVMKAGNEGSMIV

-558 DGAGINAD
+558 DGGGINAE
-566 KVRQKA
+566 KVRKKA
-572 IDKGLISPDAIL
+572 IEKGLISSDAPL
-584 SEQEVQNLIFLPG
+584 SEQEVHNLIFLPG

-625 GSIQVS
+625 GTIQVS
-631 SRKGIGTAFIIRLPL
+631 SRKGVGTAFIIRLPL

-659 NSKFVIPIN
+659 DSKFVIPIN

-673 HRILKNQI
+673 HRIPKEQI
-681 KLIEGREVFK
+681 KLIESREVFK

-698 ILRLSRIFGLPAS
+698 ILRLNRIFGLPTVEDRKNS
-711 AEQKASDYEYMVI
+711 TYEYMVI
-724 IGNEERK
+724 IGNEDRK
-731 LGLIVDSLLGE
+731 VGLIVDSLLGE

-779 LLERIQTFSGESD
+779 LLERNHSLSVDAD
-792 YRAEEAVHE
+792 YKTEEVTNE

>member
-10 EELLNDFFEEARI
+10 EELLNDFFEEAAI

-35 ENDEA
+35 ENDA
-40 DKECIDELFR
+40 TDKDCIDELFR

-65 ELAELTHVLEDV
+65 ELAELTHALEDV
-77 LDEVREGHCRVT
+77 LDGIREGRQSVT
-89 RTVVDALLVAV
+89 RPVVDALLVAV

-106 VDCRMEGSIYQDQGV
+106 VECRMEGSVYEDQGV
-121 EELKTR
+121 EELKTK
-127 LHNLLGETPQEASSP
+127 LHNLTGGTEAGLP
-142 APSAAAAAPAQAA
+142 APPVVSSQTAAAADDAAPEPA
-155 AEKQGESASVLD
+155 LD
-167 EDDLIELLELLEGN
+167 EDEWEELLELLEGD
-181 QKLFQIR
+181 QKLYQVR

-203 QVYATLKNEGTIL
+203 QVYAALKNEGTIL

-223 ALNEDVFH
+223 ALNEDVFY
-231 PDVYYFIASQSDIPS
+231 PDVFYFVASSAGRDEIM
-246 LTDLVS
+246 DLVS
-252 IADVTIGSE
+252 ITDVTTGAQISE
-261 ITELTEET
+261 LNEEAFEHFRSAHTE
-269 LDAIRKQKQA
+269 AAAAPVQKQENKA
-279 PAAASSSTEQPSKT
+279 PAASEAAASEAKQKPKTET
-293 DAPVAAAPAQTPQA
+293 DA
-307 VAADGEA
+307 
-314 PASKSKPAADAGND
+314 D
-328 KKGSKKQSQSSILR
+328 KKNKKQSQSSILR

-372 HQLITE
+372 HQLIGD

-388 EVSALFDLIDGTRG
+388 EVTALLDTMDDYSAVDGTDKEVLDQLRRFRERCAELFDS
-402 VPEGEDLNQR
+402 
-412 VHLLRDRCVE
+412 
-422 LLDHYDHFEDK
+422 YDHFEDK

-446 KLALNTGSLQ
+446 KLALNTSSLQ

-483 SLNKKVDLLLEG
+483 SLSKKTDLILEG

-524 ESTETRI
+524 ESAEERAAA
-531 SLGKPETGT
+531 GKPETGT
-540 VIMKAGNEGSMIV
+540 VVMRAGNEGSMIV

-558 DGAGINAD
+558 DGAGIDAE

-572 IDKGLISPDAIL
+572 VEKGLIASDAVL
-584 SEQEVQNLIFLPG
+584 SEQEVHNLIFMPG
-597 FSTSDTISSISGRGV
+597 FSTSDTVSSISGRGV

-625 GSIQVS
+625 GTIQVN
-631 SRKGIGTAFIIRLPL
+631 SRKGAGTSFIIRLPL

-659 NSKFVIPIN
+659 GSKFVIPIN

-673 HRILKNQI
+673 HRILKEEI
-681 KLIEGREVFK
+681 KLIEGKEVFK

-698 ILRLSRIFGLPAS
+698 ILRLNRIFGLPELSEKKDGA
-711 AEQKASDYEYMVI
+711 YEYMVI
-724 IGNEERK
+724 VGNEERK
-731 LGLIVDSLLGE
+731 MGLIVDSLLGE

-754 AKTFGIAGATILGD
+754 SKTFGMAGATILGD

-779 LLERIQTFSGESD
+779 LLERIHSFASESD
-792 YRAEEAVHE
+792 FAVAEERR